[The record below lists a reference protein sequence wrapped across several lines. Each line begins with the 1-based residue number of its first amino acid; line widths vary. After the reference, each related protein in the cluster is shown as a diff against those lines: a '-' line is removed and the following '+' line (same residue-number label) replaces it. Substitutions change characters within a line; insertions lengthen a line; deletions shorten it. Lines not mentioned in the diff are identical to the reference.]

1 MRARTFGVILLGG
14 LFLFSRPPLL
24 RSSEPQK
31 PKKDYLSDLEA
42 DKIRDAETPSERI
55 KLFISFAADRLKKFQ
70 YELGRTTPERNRPE
84 MLNSLLN
91 AYTGCIDDAADL
103 VGLETER
110 QSNIRDALKEFQAK
124 GKEFLETL
132 EKLSKDGAEL
142 DSYKETLK
150 DAIEGTCD
158 ALKDVDEAGKKLA
171 PPPSSRRKP

>member
-1 MRARTFGVILLGG
+1 MRGHTFGVILLGG
-14 LFLFSRPPLL
+14 LFLFSPPALL
-24 RSSEPQK
+24 RSGQQK

-55 KLFISFAADRLKKFQ
+55 KLFLSFAADRLKKFQ
-70 YELGRTTPERNRPE
+70 YELGRTAPERNRPE

-103 VGLETER
+103 VDLETEK

-124 GKEFLETL
+124 GKEFLEAL
-132 EKLSKDGAEL
+132 EKLAKGGPEL
-142 DSYKETLK
+142 DSYKETLQ
-150 DAIEGTCD
+150 DALEGTRD

-171 PPPSSRRKP
+171 PPPSPRRKP